1 MARTTY
7 TPKFKFNV
15 VLELLRS
22 EKSEAEVARAFD
34 VHPATVSRWKKQF
47 LEQGAEVF
55 GGSEEVKEY
64 EERIGQ
70 LERMLGKKEVELALL
85 KNFFFRELSL
95 DERMELVD
103 KHREGHGLNAC
114 LRALNVSKGT
124 WHYRMRAV
132 GRRRPSVRREI
143 GRCTSPSWR
152 SSGATR
158 RMGTGGSDPTSKK
171 PSGRWSTGS
180 GSGAC

>member
-1 MARTTY
+1 MGRKTY

-15 VLELLRS
+15 VLEVLKS

-64 EERIGQ
+64 EAQISQ

-85 KNFFFRELSL
+85 KNFFSES
-95 DERMELVD
+95 
-103 KHREGHGLNAC
+103 
-114 LRALNVSKGT
+114 
-124 WHYRMRAV
+124 
-132 GRRRPSVRREI
+132 
-143 GRCTSPSWR
+143 
-152 SSGATR
+152 
-158 RMGTGGSDPTSKK
+158 
-171 PSGRWSTGS
+171 
-180 GSGAC
+180 